1 MATRGASM
9 ARRIYWDPDFQ
20 GNSILFWIHA
30 EIYFVIWH
38 GWILLNFE
46 KSLNYLI
53 ISWGEQRFI
62 LLNQYYCQSRL
73 YSIVNLT
80 YMILQVKTK
89 FNWLGRWSR
98 DSSHYKHASTT
109 FPSYML
115 AWLWVIH
122 IWLHF
127 ALIILLHFSCFLTAK
142 ANISE
147 YKLVQKSSYI
157 YCLILLS

>member
-46 KSLNYLI
+46 KSLNYHI

-62 LLNQYYCQSRL
+62 LLNQYYCESLL

-80 YMILQVKTK
+80 YMILQVTK
-89 FNWLGRWSR
+89 DLIGWDTG
-98 DSSHYKHASTT
+98 HEIQVTKHASTP

-115 AWLWVIH
+115 AWLCVIH